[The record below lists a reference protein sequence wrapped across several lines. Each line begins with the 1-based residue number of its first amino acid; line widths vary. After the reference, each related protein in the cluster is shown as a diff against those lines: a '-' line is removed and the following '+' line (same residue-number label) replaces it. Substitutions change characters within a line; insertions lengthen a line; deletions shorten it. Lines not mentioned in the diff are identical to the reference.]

1 MNSVSIKR
9 TSGKSGKEPLQH
21 APVTPELVFIV
32 QNKPEKFSKQTSTQI
47 RKHVMKDIGKSRRK
61 DKRNRQVSLELPE
74 SIGEAS
80 TSSESELPFR
90 HSTDQPGTFLNF
102 ELEEP
107 GLAPL
112 KNAEVSSCA
121 SFYPQGSALYF
132 QPSGSQHAAPEYV
145 QQSYQGCS
153 YDFRD
158 SRALAQS
165 PTSIERLGSG
175 RGDPFARYPVPMK
188 GQMRELLDE
197 AFDDRYHNI
206 GPWRDACL
214 PIGMLGPAAFHQML
228 SNALLNIRCRRPTC
242 TPSDTYESRRHHG
255 IAVKIVKEG
264 MSDPAVATSDAFI
277 GAIVGLT
284 CYHCHTGN
292 HDAWK
297 LHMNG
302 LEQVVRLRGGIH
314 TLDSNKLVRALLGW
328 SDITGSS
335 VEDIHPRFPLPSF
348 IPDLDT
354 LHPCPTI
361 STHQDHILA
370 VWLGRFTNHINL
382 IDLMN
387 HLQRFNYHLQYEAQN
402 PDRKIFHDGDFA
414 TAYLFPIIH
423 QCLILSGNAILA
435 DEQDTNILQAV
446 RISCLLYTAEIR
458 RLFGIN
464 GVAAKLHTQKLKFYL
479 ENSPHDWGDLG
490 MLRLWCLAMG
500 GMESE
505 GAERAWFAA
514 EVVREGAEMGYPM
527 WHDLETQMEEMIWFT
542 DAHRPKFWSLY
553 HGFDDSLPGPESLGI
568 GHDSH
573 DRYQEPSGEA
583 NFGVTPY
590 PDIGW

>member
-1 MNSVSIKR
+1 MDSVSTMRASI
-9 TSGKSGKEPLQH
+9 KSGKGRSQT
-21 APVTPELVFIV
+21 APEAPELVFIV
-32 QNKPEKFSKQTSTQI
+32 QNKPEKFSKKTSTQI

-74 SIGEAS
+74 SIGEA
-80 TSSESELPFR
+80 R
-90 HSTDQPGTFLNF
+90 TFQNF
-102 ELEEP
+102 AFEENS
-107 GLAPL
+107 LVSH
-112 KNAEVSSCA
+112 KNAEVKSCT
-121 SFYPQGSALYF
+121 SFCPQSYF
-132 QPSGSQHAAPEYV
+132 QTSGSLHAAPECL
-145 QQSYQGCS
+145 QQPHQDYP

-158 SRALAQS
+158 SRALSQS
-165 PTSIERLGSG
+165 PPAIERLGSG

-242 TPSDTYESRRHHG
+242 TPSDTYESIRHHG

-264 MSDPAVATSDAFI
+264 MSEPVVATSDAFI

-302 LEQVVRLRGGIH
+302 LEQVIRLRGGIH
-314 TLDSNKLVRALLGW
+314 TLDSNKRVRALLGW
-328 SDITGSS
+328 SDATGSS

-348 IPDLDT
+348 IPDIET
-354 LHPCPTI
+354 LPSCPTI
-361 STHQDHILA
+361 SPHQDHILA
-370 VWLGRFTNHINL
+370 VWLVRFTNYINL
-382 IDLMN
+382 LDLMN
-387 HLQRFNYHLQYEAQN
+387 HLQRFNYNLQYEAQN
-402 PDRKIFHDGDFA
+402 QNRKIFQDGDFA
-414 TAYLFPIIH
+414 TSYLFPLIH
-423 QCLILSGNAILA
+423 QCLRLSGNSIVVN
-435 DEQDTNILQAV
+435 EHDTNILQAV

-479 ENSPHDWGDLG
+479 ENSKHDWGELG

-505 GAERAWFAA
+505 GADRAWFAA
-514 EVVREGAEMGYPM
+514 EIASEGAEMGYPM
-527 WHDLETQMEEMIWFT
+527 WHDLETQMEEMVWFT

-553 HGFDDSLPGPESLGI
+553 HGFEELIPSPYLTVGGESQ
-568 GHDSH
+568 DQ
-573 DRYQEPSGEA
+573 YPEPSDNA
-583 NFGVTPY
+583 SFGVVPY